1 MATGKFPDLRL
12 TRLRQN
18 NSIRRILDQ
27 PVPAPEKFI
36 WPVFVVEGSNKEIP
50 IKSMPGQY
58 RYSVDRLC
66 KAIEPVAKMGIG
78 GIMIFVALNDDRKS
92 SDALYAFD
100 EQGLAQRAIIE
111 IKKHFPELVIFAD
124 VCICSYTDH
133 GHCAILDCE
142 GKINSDKT
150 LETLTKVAVSYAN
163 CGAHVAPSSMMD
175 GQIAAIRK
183 GLADNNLNDTILM
196 SYSTKFASAMYG
208 PFREAADSAPGK
220 GDRQGYQAMYGDG
233 RRALLESVLDE
244 DEGAD
249 ILMVK
254 PSLFYLDI
262 LAKIRETS
270 LLPLAAYNVS
280 GEYSMLIATADRGW
294 GELYPMVRESTAALV
309 RAGTDILISY
319 WAKDYDKIWGI
330 SL

>member
-1 MATGKFPDLRL
+1 MAAGKFPSLRL
-12 TRLRQN
+12 SRLRQN
-18 NSIRRILDQ
+18 QSVRNMLDQ
-27 PVPAPEKFI
+27 PVPAAEKFI

-50 IKSMPGQY
+50 IDSMPGQF
-58 RYSVDRLC
+58 RYSLDRLC
-66 KAIEPVAKMGIG
+66 QAIEPVANMGVG
-78 GIMIFVALNDDRKS
+78 GIMLFASIDS
-92 SDALYAFD
+92 S
-100 EQGLAQRAIIE
+100 
-111 IKKHFPELVIFAD
+111 KKHADAHYVYDDKGLTQQAIKAVKSRFPDLIIFAD

-133 GHCAILDCE
+133 GHCAILDKT
-142 GKINSDKT
+142 GKVISHKSLDA
-150 LETLTKVAVSYAN
+150 LTRAAVSYAE
-163 CGAHVAPSSMMD
+163 CGAHVAPSAMMD
-175 GQIAAIRK
+175 GQISAIRN
-183 GLADNNLNDTILM
+183 GLDTNGFIDTILM

-208 PFREAADSAPGK
+208 PFREAADCVPGK
-220 GDRQGYQAMYGDG
+220 GDRQGYQAMYGDP

-262 LAKIRETS
+262 LSKIREES

-294 GELYPMVRESTAALV
+294 GDLYPMVRESTAALV

-319 WAKDYDKIWGI
+319 WAKDYDKIWGDQ
-330 SL
+330 

>member
-1 MATGKFPDLRL
+1 MPAGKFPSLRL

-18 NSIRRILDQ
+18 QSVRNMLDQ
-27 PVPAPEKFI
+27 PVPGPEKFI
-36 WPVFVVEGSNKEIP
+36 WPVFVVEGQNKEIP
-50 IKSMPGQY
+50 IESMPGQY
-58 RYSVDRLC
+58 RYSIDRLC
-66 KAIEPVAKMGIG
+66 NAIEPVANMGVG
-78 GIMIFVALNDDRKS
+78 GIMIFAALDDDKKS
-92 SDALYAFD
+92 ADAHYSYS
-100 EQGLAQRAIIE
+100 EYGLAQKAITE
-111 IKKHFPELVIFAD
+111 VKSRFPQLVVFAD
-124 VCICSYTDH
+124 VCICSYTTH
-133 GHCAILDCE
+133 GHCAILDDD
-142 GKINSDKT
+142 GKIISDKT
-150 LETLTKVAVSYAN
+150 LDTLTKVAVSYAE

-175 GQIAAIRK
+175 GQIAAIRQ
-183 GLADNNLNDTILM
+183 GLATNGYDDTILM

-220 GDRQGYQAMYGDG
+220 GDRQGYQAMYGDE

-262 LAKIRETS
+262 LSKIRETS

-309 RAGTDILISY
+309 RSGTDILISY
-319 WAKDYDKIWGI
+319 WAKDYDKIWGV
-330 SL
+330 L